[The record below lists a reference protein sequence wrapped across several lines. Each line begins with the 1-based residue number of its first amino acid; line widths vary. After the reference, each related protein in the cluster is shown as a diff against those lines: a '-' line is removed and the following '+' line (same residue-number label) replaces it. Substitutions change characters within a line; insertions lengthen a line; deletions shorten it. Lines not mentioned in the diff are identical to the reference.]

1 LAKSRIFAT
10 SNKYPIRNLIKT
22 MTYLF
27 LLAGNPEQGGGF
39 ESLFFLVALFLV
51 FYLSII
57 RPQSKRQ
64 KEIQNK
70 VNDLKKGDKVV
81 TSGGLVGTALSVEET
96 TVMMEIDKD
105 VKVRLLKTAVVDVNP
120 EKI

>member
-1 LAKSRIFAT
+1 
-10 SNKYPIRNLIKT
+10 

-27 LLAGNPEQGGGF
+27 FLAGDPSQGGGF

-51 FYLSII
+51 FYLFII

-70 VNDLKKGDKVV
+70 VNELKKGDKAV
-81 TSGGLVGTALSVEET
+81 TSGGAIGIVNAIEET
-96 TVMMEIDKD
+96 TVLLEVDKD
-105 VKVRLLKTAVVDVNP
+105 VKVRFLKSAIVDVNP
-120 EKI
+120 DKK